1 MQTGSRESFSCQ
13 RGGLAAERGCGGL
26 LSRRLFAGGSFIK
39 HGEVVHA
46 AVAVLIGPDQLVIVI
61 LRVDVVVANFDR

>member
-1 MQTGSRESFSCQ
+1 M
-13 RGGLAAERGCGGL
+13 

-39 HGEVVHA
+39 HGEVAHA

-61 LRVDVVVANFDR
+61 LAFDVVVANFDRDAGACLPGRQRRRLRL